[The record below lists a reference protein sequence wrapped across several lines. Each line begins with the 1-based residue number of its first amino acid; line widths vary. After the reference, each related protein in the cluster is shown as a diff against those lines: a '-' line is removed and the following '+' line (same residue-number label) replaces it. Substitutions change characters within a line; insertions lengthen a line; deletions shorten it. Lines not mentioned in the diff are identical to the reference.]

1 MTQNNQRAFNHIL
14 SMAQNMLRLASERTK
29 SPVTPEMIEEAL
41 VKLSNMMEED
51 FALVEREDLH
61 DELIRRSSRSVGVN
75 ATLSSGD
82 DHTPWL
88 DADRKSGWT
97 YWRRYS
103 EYMEARI
110 PWAALDAL
118 DDATDEVLS
127 QLEDP
132 LREGTWD
139 RRGLV
144 VGHVQSGKT
153 GNYTGLIC
161 KAADA
166 GYKIIIVLAGLHNNL
181 RSQTQIRLDEGFL
194 GFATIANAEELPA
207 TGVGLIDNDTS
218 VRPNAATNR
227 SDKGDFNTAVASKM
241 NVSPEQRPWLFVVK
255 KNKTV
260 LERLLHWIR
269 NRVANYED
277 QETGRKLVTNLP
289 LLIIDDESDNGSVDT
304 GEDVVD
310 DFGNPDLEH
319 EPKTI
324 NRLIR
329 SILHHFSRKAYV
341 GYTATPFANIFIH
354 DKGDSKEYGQD
365 LFPAAFITNLA
376 APSNYIGPGRVFGS
390 ASDISKELPLV
401 RSLHDSEF
409 LPWMPSK
416 TTSSPDIKPHKNGHL
431 PRWKGDDR
439 IPDSLAEAIRSFIY
453 ACAVRKLR
461 NQGHSHSS
469 MLVHV
474 TRYTSVQGEVVRQ
487 VSDYVRNMKG
497 RYTRGIDLSELEAEM
512 KNEYELVFLP
522 GMRKIRTALVEG
534 EELKDFEWKSI
545 RTVLPD
551 VLSDIKI
558 REINGTAK
566 DALDYAENEDTG
578 LKVIAIGGD
587 KLARGLTLE
596 GLCTSY
602 FLRTAR
608 MYDTLMQM
616 GRWFGYRDGYLDV
629 CRLYTSEEMVE
640 WFSHIADAAEELR
653 QEFDNMVAAG
663 ASPKQFG
670 LRVKSHSV
678 LTVTSQAKMRNAKAM
693 KLTYSGDLLQ
703 TIVFP
708 NDNSEISDNYRTA
721 DRFIRSIGPSIDLNS
736 QHYIQSGQTWHG
748 HLWRDVSALSV
759 ISFLRE
765 YRTHPASFRI
775 MSPLIA
781 DFIEE
786 MNKDG
791 ELTSWTIALI
801 GKDNTSHE
809 NEGTVGDCT
818 VKMLERKSTTD
829 HNDRYSIKTL
839 ISPRD
844 QTIDLTEKEWVAA
857 LNRSQ
862 KGWHG
867 ADRERNISKEQPNEP
882 RGPDIR
888 YMLGNGIPEEGIEAR
903 PERGL
908 LMLYLL
914 DPSKSNVAKIRE
926 ADPVVAWAVSFP
938 SSNSERRVSNSKY
951 IANSV
956 LWGGLNDGVE

>member
-1 MTQNNQRAFNHIL
+1 MTISNQKAFDSIL
-14 SMAQNMLRLASERTK
+14 SMAQNMLRLAAERAQ
-29 SPVTPEMIEEAL
+29 SPVTPEMIEKEL
-41 VKLSNMMEED
+41 TKLSIMMEDD
-51 FALVEREDLH
+51 FALVDRDALV
-61 DELIRRSSRSVGVN
+61 DELIRRSSRTVGEN
-75 ATLSSGD
+75 ATLSSGE
-82 DHTPWL
+82 DHVVWL
-88 DADRKSGWT
+88 DAKRKKGWT
-97 YWRRYS
+97 YWQRYS

-110 PWAALDAL
+110 PWTALDAL
-118 DDATDEVLS
+118 DVATDDVLS

-132 LREGTWD
+132 TREGAWD

-181 RSQTQIRLDEGFL
+181 RSQTQIRLEEGFL
-194 GFATIANAEELPA
+194 GYGLNNSSDELELV
-207 TGVGLIDNDTS
+207 GVGAIDTDPS
-218 VRPNAATNR
+218 VRPHTATNR
-227 SDKGDFNTAVASKM
+227 RNNGDFTSAVASKL

-269 NRVANYED
+269 NRAVNHID
-277 QETGRKLVTNLP
+277 PETGRKLVTNLP
-289 LLIIDDESDNGSVDT
+289 LLVIDDESDHGSVDT

-310 DFGNPDLEH
+310 QLGNPDLEH
-319 EPKTI
+319 QPKTI

-329 SILHHFSRKAYV
+329 SILHHFSKKAYV

-354 DKGDSKEYGQD
+354 DRGETQEHGPD

-390 ASDISKELPLV
+390 AASTSKDLPLV
-401 RSLHDSEF
+401 RPVLDDEF
-409 LPWMPSK
+409 QPWMPQR
-416 TTSSPDIKPHKNGHL
+416 HKNGHR
-431 PRWKGDDR
+431 PRWQGEDR
-439 IPDSLAEAIRSFIY
+439 VPDSLAEAIRSFVY

-461 NQGHSHSS
+461 GQGSKHSS
-469 MLVHV
+469 MLIHV
-474 TRYTSVQGEVVRQ
+474 TRFTSAQNIVKKQ
-487 VSDYVRNMKG
+487 VDQYVRDLKG
-497 RYTRGIDLSELEAEM
+497 RYTRRIDLEKLEALM
-512 KNEYELVFLP
+512 CKEYEETFLP
-522 GMRKIRTALVEG
+522 GMQRIRSSLVEG
-534 EELKDFEWKSI
+534 ETLDDFSWADI
-545 RTVLPD
+545 RAVLPD
-551 VLSDIKI
+551 VLSDIRV

-566 DALDYAENEDTG
+566 DALDYVENDGTG

-629 CRLYTSEEMVE
+629 CRLYTSQEMVE
-640 WFSHIADAAEELR
+640 WFGHIADAAEELR

-663 ASPKQFG
+663 ATPKQFG

-678 LTVTSQAKMRNAKAM
+678 LTVTSQAKMRNARAM
-693 KLTYSGDLLQ
+693 QLTYSGDLLQ

-708 NDNSEISDNYRTA
+708 NRKEDITVNFKATE
-721 DRFIRSIGPSIDLNS
+721 RFVNALGPSMDLNN
-736 QHYIQSGQTWHG
+736 QHFVQGHKWNG
-748 HLWRDVSALSV
+748 HLWRDIPALSV
-759 ISFLRE
+759 ISYLRE

-786 MNKDG
+786 MNKDR
-791 ELTSWTIALI
+791 ELTNWTVALI
-801 GKDNTSHE
+801 GKDSGPDDQHR
-809 NEGTVGDCT
+809 TVGGHS
-818 VKMLERKSTTD
+818 VNMLRRQRTTE
-829 HNDRYSIKTL
+829 HPDRYSIKTL

-844 QTIDLTEKEWVAA
+844 QAIDLTEAEWKAA
-857 LNRSQ
+857 LELSQ
-862 KGWHG
+862 KTWRNDT
-867 ADRERNISKEQPNEP
+867 DRNESKKPPSEP
-882 RGPDIR
+882 RGPQIR
-888 YMLGNGIPEEGIEAR
+888 YVLGNGVPEAGIPAR
-903 PERGL
+903 KERGL

-914 DPSKSNVAKIRE
+914 DPEESKVDQLKN
-926 ADPVVAWAVSFP
+926 ADPVAAWAISFP
-938 SSNSERRVSNSKY
+938 SSNSERRVSNSSY

-956 LWGGLNDGVE
+956 MWGGLNDWVD

>member
-1 MTQNNQRAFNHIL
+1 MTLSNQKAFDSIL
-14 SMAQNMLRLASERTK
+14 SMAQNMLRLAAERAQ
-29 SPVTPEMIEEAL
+29 SAVTPEMIEKEL
-41 VKLSNMMEED
+41 NKLAIMMEED
-51 FALVEREDLH
+51 FALVDREALV
-61 DELIRRSSRSVGVN
+61 DELIRRSSRTVGEN

-82 DHTPWL
+82 DHVPWL
-88 DADRKSGWT
+88 DAERKKGWT

-110 PWAALDAL
+110 PWTALDAL
-118 DDATDEVLS
+118 DVATDEVLS

-132 LREGTWD
+132 SREDAWD

-181 RSQTQIRLDEGFL
+181 RAQTQIRLDEGFL
-194 GFATIANAEELPA
+194 GFATISDAEELPA
-207 TGVGLIDNDTS
+207 VGVGLIDSDIS
-218 VRPNAATNR
+218 ARPNAATNR
-227 SDKGDFNTAVASKM
+227 SDKGDFNTAVAAKM
-241 NVSPEQRPWLFVVK
+241 NISPEQRPWLFVVK

-269 NRVANYED
+269 NRVANHVD
-277 QETGRKLVTNLP
+277 PETGRKLVTNLP
-289 LLIIDDESDNGSVDT
+289 LLVVDDESDHGSVDT

-310 DFGNPDLEH
+310 EFGNPDLEH

-354 DKGDSKEYGQD
+354 DRGETQEYGPD

-376 APSNYIGPGRVFGS
+376 APSNYVGPGRVFGS
-390 ASDISKELPLV
+390 ASSTPEDLSLV
-401 RSLHDSEF
+401 RPLLDDEF
-409 LPWMPSK
+409 QPWMP
-416 TTSSPDIKPHKNGHL
+416 PRHKNGYR
-431 PRWKGDDR
+431 PRWQGEDCV
-439 IPDSLAEAIRSFIY
+439 PDSLSEAIRSFVY

-461 NQGHSHSS
+461 GQGNKHSS
-469 MLVHV
+469 MLIHV
-474 TRYTSVQGEVVRQ
+474 TRFTAVQNVVVNQ
-487 VSDYVRNMKG
+487 VAEYLRDLKG
-497 RYTRGIDLSELEAEM
+497 RYTRGIDLTVLEVSM
-512 KNEYELVFLP
+512 QSEYETVFLP
-522 GMRKIRTALVEG
+522 GMRKIRAALVEG
-534 EELKDFEWKSI
+534 EMLEDFGWSDV

-551 VLSDIKI
+551 VLSDIRV

-566 DALDYAENEDTG
+566 DALDYAENDGTG

-640 WFSHIADAAEELR
+640 WFGHIADAAEELR

-663 ASPKQFG
+663 ATPKQFG

-678 LTVTSQAKMRNAKAM
+678 LTVTSRAKMRNARAM
-693 KLTYSGDLLQ
+693 QLTYSGDLLQ

-708 NDNSEISDNYRTA
+708 NRKDDIAANFQAAERFVTA
-721 DRFIRSIGPSIDLNS
+721 LGPSLDLDQQN
-736 QHYIQSGQTWHG
+736 YVSGNQKWNG
-748 HLWRDVSALSV
+748 HFWREVSALSV

-786 MNKDG
+786 MNKDR
-791 ELTSWTIALI
+791 ELTTWTVALI
-801 GKDNTSHE
+801 GKDSGPDDKHR
-809 NEGTVGDCT
+809 TVGGCS
-818 VKMLERKSTTD
+818 VNMLKRNRTTE
-829 HNDRYSIKTL
+829 HADRYSIKTL

-844 QTIDLTEKEWVAA
+844 QAIDLTEQEWKAA
-857 LNRSQ
+857 LELSRKTWRNDT
-862 KGWHG
+862 
-867 ADRERNISKEQPNEP
+867 DRNEGKEPPSEP
-882 RGPDIR
+882 RGPQIR
-888 YMLGNGIPEEGIEAR
+888 HILGDGVAEAGIAHR
-903 PERGL
+903 RERGL

-914 DPSKSNVAKIRE
+914 DPARSEVAE
-926 ADPVVAWAVSFP
+926 LADADPVAAWAISFP
-938 SSNSERRVSNSKY
+938 SSTSERRVSNSRY
-951 IANSV
+951 IGNSV
-956 LWGGLNDGVE
+956 LWGGLNEWVD

>member
-1 MTQNNQRAFNHIL
+1 MTIPNQKAFDSIL
-14 SMAQNMLRLASERTK
+14 SMAQNMLRLASERTQ
-29 SPVTPEMIEEAL
+29 SPVTPEMIERE
-41 VKLSNMMEED
+41 LSKIRVIMDED
-51 FALVEREDLH
+51 FALVDRDALVN
-61 DELIRRSSRSVGVN
+61 ELIRRSSRTVGQN
-75 ATLSSGD
+75 ATLSSGE
-82 DHTPWL
+82 DHIAWL
-88 DADRKSGWT
+88 EAERKRGWT
-97 YWRRYS
+97 YWRRYA
-103 EYMEARI
+103 EYMETRI
-110 PWAALDAL
+110 PWTALDAL
-118 DDATDEVLS
+118 DVATDEVLS

-132 LREGTWD
+132 VRKGAWD

-181 RSQTQIRLDEGFL
+181 RAQTQIRLDEGFL
-194 GFATIANAEELPA
+194 GFATIADADELPA
-207 TGVGLIDNDTS
+207 VGVGLIDNDTS

-227 SDKGDFNTAVASKM
+227 SDKGDFNTAVAAKM
-241 NVSPEQRPWLFVVK
+241 NISPEQRPWLFVVK

-269 NRVANYED
+269 NRVTNHVD
-277 QETGRKLVTNLP
+277 PETGRKLVTNLP
-289 LLIIDDESDNGSVDT
+289 VLVIDDESDHGSVDT
-304 GEDVVD
+304 GENVVD
-310 DFGNPDLEH
+310 ELGIPDLEH

-354 DKGDSKEYGQD
+354 DRGETQEHGPD
-365 LFPAAFITNLA
+365 LFPSAFITNLA
-376 APSNYIGPGRVFGS
+376 APSNYVGPGRVFGS
-390 ASDISKELPLV
+390 ASSTPEELPLV
-401 RSLHDSEF
+401 RALSDEEF
-409 LPWMPSK
+409 QPWIP
-416 TTSSPDIKPHKNGHL
+416 PRHKNGYRPL
-431 PRWKGDDR
+431 WQGEDR
-439 IPDSLAEAIRSFIY
+439 VPDSLAEAIRSFVY

-461 NQGHSHSS
+461 GQGGKHCS

-474 TRYTSVQGEVVRQ
+474 TRFTSVQNVVVNQ
-487 VSDYVRNMKG
+487 VSEYLRDMKG
-497 RYTRGIDLSELEAEM
+497 RFTRGIDVADLEAFM
-512 KNEYELVFLP
+512 SKEYEESFLP
-522 GMRKIRTALVEG
+522 GMKEIRTALAEG
-534 EELKDFEWKSI
+534 EILEDFSWVDI
-545 RTVLPD
+545 RAVVPD
-551 VLSDIKI
+551 VLSDIRV

-566 DALDYAENEDTG
+566 DALDYAENDATG

-640 WFSHIADAAEELR
+640 WFGHIADAAEELR

-663 ASPKQFG
+663 ATPKQFG

-678 LTVTSQAKMRNAKAM
+678 LTVTSRAKMRNAKAM
-693 KLTYSGDLLQ
+693 QLTYSGDLLQ

-708 NDNSEISDNYRTA
+708 NRKDDITA
-721 DRFIRSIGPSIDLNS
+721 NFQATDRLVKALGPALDLND
-736 QHYIQSGQTWHG
+736 QQFVPQGQKWNG
-748 HLWRDVSALSV
+748 HLWRDIPALSI

-786 MNKDG
+786 MNKDK
-791 ELTSWTIALI
+791 ELTSWTVALI
-801 GKDNTSHE
+801 GKESGPDDKHRPVGGRSVNMLQRKR
-809 NEGTVGDCT
+809 TV
-818 VKMLERKSTTD
+818 E
-829 HNDRYSIKTL
+829 HADRYSIKTL

-844 QTIDLTEKEWVAA
+844 QAIDLTEAEWRAA
-857 LNRSQ
+857 LEISQ
-862 KGWHG
+862 KTWRNDI
-867 ADRERNISKEQPNEP
+867 DRNEGKEPPSEP
-882 RGPDIR
+882 RGPQIR
-888 YMLGNGIPEEGIEAR
+888 HVLGEGVVDLGIPAR
-903 PERGL
+903 RERGL

-914 DPSKSNVAKIRE
+914 DPAGAGVPELAD
-926 ADPVVAWAVSFP
+926 ADPVVAWALSFP
-938 SSNSERRVSNSKY
+938 ASSSERRVSNSKY

-956 LWGGLNDGVE
+956 LWGGLNDWVD

>member
-1 MTQNNQRAFNHIL
+1 MTPPNTKAFDSIL
-14 SMAQNMLRLASERTK
+14 AMSQHMLRLAAERAQ
-29 SPVTPEMIEEAL
+29 SPVTPEMIESELGKLSVMMADDFASVDREAL
-41 VKLSNMMEED
+41 V
-51 FALVEREDLH
+51 
-61 DELIRRSSRSVGVN
+61 DELIRRSSRSVGQN

-82 DHTPWL
+82 DHIPWL
-88 DADRKSGWT
+88 DADRKKGWT

-110 PWAALDAL
+110 PWTALDAL
-118 DDATDEVLS
+118 DTATDEVLS

-132 LREGTWD
+132 ARGGAWD

-181 RSQTQIRLDEGFL
+181 RAQTQIRLDEGFL
-194 GFATIANAEELPA
+194 GFATISDADELPA
-207 TGVGLIDNDTS
+207 VGVGLIDTDTS

-227 SDKGDFNTAVASKM
+227 SDKGDFNTAVAAKM
-241 NVSPEQRPWLFVVK
+241 NISPEQRPWLFVIK

-269 NRVANYED
+269 NRVANHVD
-277 QETGRKLVTNLP
+277 PETGRKLVTNLP
-289 LLIIDDESDNGSVDT
+289 LLVIDDESDHGSVDT

-310 DFGNPDLEH
+310 EFGQPDLEH

-329 SILHHFSRKAYV
+329 SVLHHFSRKAYV

-354 DKGDSKEYGQD
+354 RRGETQEHGPD
-365 LFPAAFITNLA
+365 LFPAAFITSLA

-390 ASDISKELPLV
+390 ASSTPADLPLV
-401 RSLHDSEF
+401 RALAREEF
-409 LPWMPSK
+409 EPWIAPK
-416 TTSSPDIKPHKNGHL
+416 HKNGYL
-431 PRWKGDDR
+431 PRWRGEDHV
-439 IPDSLAEAIRSFIY
+439 PDSLAEAVRCFVY

-461 NQGHSHSS
+461 GQGNQHSS

-474 TRYTSVQGEVVRQ
+474 TRFTSVQRAVVKQ
-487 VSDYVRNMKG
+487 VAEYLRSLKG
-497 RYTRGIDLSELEAEM
+497 RYTRGIDLTSLEASM
-512 KNEYELVFLP
+512 QREYETTFTQ
-522 GMRKIRTALVEG
+522 GMERIRRVLADG
-534 EELKDFEWKSI
+534 ERLEDFGWSEI
-545 RTVLPD
+545 RAVLPD
-551 VLSDIKI
+551 VLSDIRV

-566 DALDYAENEDTG
+566 DALDYADNEGAG
-578 LKVIAIGGD
+578 LKVIAVGGD

-602 FLRTAR
+602 FLRTAS
-608 MYDTLMQM
+608 MYDSLMQM

-629 CRLYTSEEMVE
+629 CRLFTSSEMVQ
-640 WFSHIADAAEELR
+640 WFGHIADAAEELR

-663 ASPKQFG
+663 STPEQFG

-678 LTVTSQAKMRNAKAM
+678 LTVTSRAKMRNARPM
-693 KLTYSGDLLQ
+693 QLTYSGDLLQ

-708 NDNSEISDNYRTA
+708 NRTEEISSNFATTG
-721 DRFIRSIGPSIDLNS
+721 RFIESLGDSIDLNH
-736 QHYIQSGQTWHG
+736 QHYLPDGQRWNG
-748 HLWRDVSALSV
+748 HLWRKVSALSV
-759 ISFLRE
+759 VSFLRE
-765 YRTHPASFRI
+765 YRTHPASYRI

-786 MNKDG
+786 MNKGG
-791 ELTSWTIALI
+791 ELTSWTVALI
-801 GKDNTSHE
+801 GKESGPDE
-809 NEGTVGDCT
+809 KPRKVGDCS
-818 VKMLERKSTTD
+818 VNMLQRKRTAEHS
-829 HNDRYSIKTL
+829 DRYSIKTL

-844 QTIDLTEKEWVAA
+844 QAIDLTEREWQAA
-857 LNRSQ
+857 LALSRKTWRNDT
-862 KGWHG
+862 
-867 ADRERNISKEQPNEP
+867 DRNEGKEPPAEP
-882 RGPDIR
+882 RGPQIR
-888 YMLGNGIPEEGIEAR
+888 HVLGMGAPEFGVR
-903 PERGL
+903 HRRERGL

-914 DPSKSNVAKIRE
+914 DPAGAG
-926 ADPVVAWAVSFP
+926 ADVLAGAEPVVAWAISFP
-938 SSNSERRVSNSKY
+938 ASLSERTVSNSKY

-956 LWGGLNDGVE
+956 LWEGVSDWVE

>member
-1 MTQNNQRAFNHIL
+1 MTLSNQKAFDSIL
-14 SMAQNMLRLASERTK
+14 SMAQNMLRLAAERAQ
-29 SPVTPEMIEEAL
+29 SAVTPEMIEKEL
-41 VKLSNMMEED
+41 NKLAILMEED
-51 FALVEREDLH
+51 FVLVDRNALL
-61 DELIRRSSRSVGVN
+61 DELIRRSSRTVGDN
-75 ATLSSGD
+75 ATLSSGE
-82 DHTPWL
+82 DHVPWL
-88 DADRKSGWT
+88 DAERMKGWT

-103 EYMEARI
+103 EYMETRI
-110 PWAALDAL
+110 PWTALDAL
-118 DDATDEVLS
+118 DGATDELLS

-132 LREGTWD
+132 MREGAWD

-181 RSQTQIRLDEGFL
+181 RAQTQIRLDEGFL
-194 GFATIANAEELPA
+194 GFATIADVDELPA
-207 TGVGLIDNDTS
+207 VGVGLIDSDTS

-227 SDKGDFNTAVASKM
+227 SDKGDFNTAVAAKM
-241 NVSPEQRPWLFVVK
+241 NISPEQRPWLFVVK

-269 NRVANYED
+269 NRVANHVD
-277 QETGRKLVTNLP
+277 PETGRKLVTNLP
-289 LLIIDDESDNGSVDT
+289 LIVIDDESDHGSVDT

-310 DFGNPDLEH
+310 EFGNPDLEH

-324 NRLIR
+324 NKLIR

-354 DKGDSKEYGQD
+354 DRGQTQEHGPD

-376 APSNYIGPGRVFGS
+376 APSNYVGPGRVFGS
-390 ASDISKELPLV
+390 ASSTPDDLPLI
-401 RSLHDSEF
+401 RSLADDDF
-409 LPWMPSK
+409 QPWMPQR
-416 TTSSPDIKPHKNGHL
+416 HKNGYR
-431 PRWKGDDR
+431 PRWKGEDR
-439 IPDSLAEAIRSFIY
+439 VPDSLAEAIRSFVY

-461 NQGHSHSS
+461 GQGNKHSS

-474 TRYTSVQGEVVRQ
+474 TRFTSVQNVVVNQ
-487 VSDYVRNMKG
+487 VANYVRDLKG
-497 RYTRGIDLSELEAEM
+497 RFTRGIDLASLEAFM
-512 KNEYELVFLP
+512 RIEYETVFLP
-522 GMRKIRTALVEG
+522 GMQVIRDALVED
-534 EELKDFEWKSI
+534 EILEDFDWSDV
-545 RTVLPD
+545 RAVLPD
-551 VLSDIKI
+551 VLSDIRV

-566 DALDYAENEDTG
+566 DALDYADNDGAG

-640 WFSHIADAAEELR
+640 WFGHIADAAEELR

-663 ASPKQFG
+663 ATPKQFG

-678 LTVTSQAKMRNAKAM
+678 LTVTSRAKMRNARAM
-693 KLTYSGDLLQ
+693 QLTYSGDLLQ

-708 NDNSEISDNYRTA
+708 NRRDDITA
-721 DRFIRSIGPSIDLNS
+721 NFRATDRFVEALGAALDLKQ
-736 QHYIQSGQTWHG
+736 QHYVHDGQRWNG
-748 HLWRDVSALSV
+748 YLWRDIPSLSV

-786 MNKDG
+786 MNKDR
-791 ELTSWTIALI
+791 ELANWTVALI
-801 GKDNTSHE
+801 GKEISPDDKQR
-809 NEGTVGDCT
+809 TVGGCDVSMLQRNRT
-818 VKMLERKSTTD
+818 VEHS
-829 HNDRYSIKTL
+829 DRYSIKSL

-844 QTIDLTEKEWVAA
+844 QTIDLTEAEWRAA
-857 LNRSQ
+857 LELSRKTWRNDT
-862 KGWHG
+862 
-867 ADRERNISKEQPNEP
+867 DRNEGKEPPSEP
-882 RGPDIR
+882 RGPQIR
-888 YMLGNGIPEEGIEAR
+888 RILGDGDKDAGVPHR
-903 PERGL
+903 RDRGL
-908 LMLYLL
+908 LMVYLL
-914 DPSKSNVAKIRE
+914 DPEGAGTALAD
-926 ADPVVAWAVSFP
+926 ADPVVAWAISFP
-938 SSNSERRVSNSKY
+938 GSSSERRVSNASY
-951 IANSV
+951 VGNSV
-956 LWGGLNDGVE
+956 LWGGLNDWVD

>member
-1 MTQNNQRAFNHIL
+1 MNNQKLFDLVLTTIQAQIRLAAEMTQTPITPTIIESEL
-14 SMAQNMLRLASERTK
+14 SAYEADKKKVFDLIDRD
-29 SPVTPEMIEEAL
+29 AL
-41 VKLSNMMEED
+41 V
-51 FALVEREDLH
+51 
-61 DELIRRSSRSVGVN
+61 DELIRRSSRTVGEN
-75 ATLSSGD
+75 ATLSSGE
-82 DHTPWL
+82 DHLVWL
-88 DADRKSGWT
+88 DAERKKGWT
-97 YWRRYS
+97 YWQRYS

-110 PWAALDAL
+110 PWTALDAL
-118 DDATDEVLS
+118 DVATDEVLS

-132 LREGTWD
+132 TREGAWD

-181 RSQTQIRLDEGFL
+181 RAQTQIRLDEGFL
-194 GFATIANAEELPA
+194 GFATIADADELPA
-207 TGVGLIDNDTS
+207 VGVGLIDKDMS

-227 SDKGDFNTAVASKM
+227 SDKGDFNTEVAAKM
-241 NVSPEQRPWLFVVK
+241 NISPEQRPWLFVVK

-269 NRVANYED
+269 NRVANHVD
-277 QETGRKLVTNLP
+277 PETGRKLVTNLP
-289 LLIIDDESDNGSVDT
+289 LMVIDDESDHGSVDT

-310 DFGNPDLEH
+310 EFGNPDLEH

-354 DKGDSKEYGQD
+354 DRGATQEHGPD
-365 LFPAAFITNLA
+365 LFPAAFITSLA
-376 APSNYIGPGRVFGS
+376 APSNYVGPGRVFGS
-390 ASDISKELPLV
+390 SSSAPEDLPLV
-401 RSLHDSEF
+401 RPLSNNEF
-409 LPWMPSK
+409 QPWMP
-416 TTSSPDIKPHKNGHL
+416 PRHKNGYR
-431 PRWKGDDR
+431 PQWQGKDR
-439 IPDSLAEAIRSFIY
+439 VPDSLAEAIRSFVY

-461 NQGHSHSS
+461 GQGSKHTS
-469 MLVHV
+469 MLIHV
-474 TRYTSVQGEVVRQ
+474 TRFTSVQNAVVNQ
-487 VSDYVRNMKG
+487 VAEYVRDLKG
-497 RYTRGIDLSELEAEM
+497 RYTRGIELDNLEASM
-512 KNEYELVFLP
+512 RTEYEETFLP
-522 GMRKIRTALVEG
+522 EMQRIRFALVEG
-534 EELKDFEWKSI
+534 EALDDFSWADI
-545 RTVLPD
+545 RVVLPD
-551 VLSDIKI
+551 VLSDIRV

-566 DALDYAENEDTG
+566 DALDYAENDGTG

-629 CRLYTSEEMVE
+629 CRLYTSQEMVE
-640 WFSHIADAAEELR
+640 WFGHIADAAEELR

-663 ASPKQFG
+663 ATPKQFG

-678 LTVTSQAKMRNAKAM
+678 LTVTSRAKMRNARAM
-693 KLTYSGDLLQ
+693 QLTYSGDLLQ

-708 NDNSEISDNYRTA
+708 NRKDDITA
-721 DRFIRSIGPSIDLNS
+721 NFKAADQFINALGPSTDLNDQHFVS
-736 QHYIQSGQTWHG
+736 QGQKWDG
-748 HLWRDVSALSV
+748 HLWRAVPALSV
-759 ISFLRE
+759 ISFLRD

-786 MNKDG
+786 MNEDS
-791 ELTSWTIALI
+791 ELTSWTVALI
-801 GKDNTSHE
+801 GKDM
-809 NEGTVGDCT
+809 GPDDKYRKVGGSS
-818 VKMLERKSTTD
+818 VNMLKRRRTTE
-829 HNDRYSIKTL
+829 HADRYSIKTL

-844 QTIDLTEKEWVAA
+844 QTIDLTEAEWKAA
-857 LNRSQ
+857 LGLSQ
-862 KGWHG
+862 KTWRNDT
-867 ADRERNISKEQPNEP
+867 DRNEGKEPPSEP
-882 RGPDIR
+882 RGPQIR
-888 YMLGNGIPEEGIEAR
+888 HILGEGDMEAGVR
-903 PERGL
+903 ARRERGL

-914 DPSKSNVAKIRE
+914 DPEGAEVEELRD
-926 ADPVVAWAVSFP
+926 ADPVVAWAISFP
-938 SSNSERRVSNSKY
+938 SSNSEKRVSNSRY

-956 LWGGLNDGVE
+956 MWGGLNEWVD

>member
-1 MTQNNQRAFNHIL
+1 MTISDQKAFDAIL
-14 SMAQNMLRLASERTK
+14 SMAQNMLRRVSERAQ
-29 SPVTPEMIEEAL
+29 SAVTPEMINKEL
-41 VKLSNMMEED
+41 NKLAIMMDED
-51 FALVEREDLH
+51 FALVDREALV
-61 DELIRRSSRSVGVN
+61 DELIRRSSRTVGEN
-75 ATLSSGD
+75 ATLSSGE
-82 DHTPWL
+82 DHVPWL
-88 DADRKSGWT
+88 DAERKRDWT

-110 PWAALDAL
+110 PWIALDAL
-118 DDATDEVLS
+118 DAATDEVLS

-132 LREGTWD
+132 TREGAWD

-181 RSQTQIRLDEGFL
+181 RAQTQIRLDEGFL
-194 GFATIANAEELPA
+194 GFATIADAEELPA
-207 TGVGLIDNDTS
+207 VGVGLIDKDTS

-227 SDKGDFNTAVASKM
+227 SDKGDFNTAVAAKM
-241 NVSPEQRPWLFVVK
+241 NISPEQRPWLFVVK

-260 LERLLHWIR
+260 LDRLLHWIR
-269 NRVANYED
+269 NRVANHVD
-277 QETGRKLVTNLP
+277 PETGRKLVTNLP
-289 LLIIDDESDNGSVDT
+289 LLVIDDESDHGSVDT

-310 DFGNPDLEH
+310 EFGNPDLEH

-354 DKGDSKEYGQD
+354 DRGQTQEHGPD

-376 APSNYIGPGRVFGS
+376 APSNYVGPGRVFGS
-390 ASDISKELPLV
+390 ASSTPEDTPLV
-401 RSLHDSEF
+401 RPLLEEEF
-409 LPWMPSK
+409 QPWMP
-416 TTSSPDIKPHKNGHL
+416 PRHKNGYR
-431 PRWKGDDR
+431 PRWQGEDR
-439 IPDSLAEAIRSFIY
+439 VPDALAEAIRCFVY

-461 NQGHSHSS
+461 GQGSKHSS
-469 MLVHV
+469 MLIHV
-474 TRYTSVQGEVVRQ
+474 TRFTLVQAAVVSQ
-487 VSDYVRNMKG
+487 VAEYLRGLKG
-497 RYTRGIDLSELEAEM
+497 RYTRGMDLAALEASM
-512 KNEYELVFLP
+512 QREYETTFLP
-522 GMRKIRTALVEG
+522 GMQRIRAALVEG
-534 EELKDFEWKSI
+534 ETLRDFSWAEV
-545 RTVLPD
+545 RDVLPD
-551 VLSDIKI
+551 VLSDIRV

-566 DALDYAENEDTG
+566 DALDYAENDGTG
-578 LKVIAIGGD
+578 LKVIAVGGD

-629 CRLYTSEEMVE
+629 CRLYTSQEMVE
-640 WFSHIADAAEELR
+640 WFGHIADAAEELR

-663 ASPKQFG
+663 ATPKQFG

-678 LTVTSQAKMRNAKAM
+678 LTVTSRAKMRNARPM
-693 KLTYSGDLLQ
+693 QLTYSGDLLQ

-708 NDNSEISDNYRTA
+708 NRKDDISANFRAA
-721 DRFIRSIGPSIDLNS
+721 DRFIEILGQSLELDRQRYVPES
-736 QHYIQSGQTWHG
+736 QRWNG
-748 HLWRDVSALSV
+748 HLWRDVSALHV

-791 ELTSWTIALI
+791 ELTGWTVALI
-801 GKDNTSHE
+801 GKDSGPDDNHRL
-809 NEGTVGDCT
+809 VGSCS
-818 VKMLERKSTTD
+818 VNMLLRKRTTE
-829 HNDRYSIKTL
+829 HADRYSIKTL

-844 QTIDLTEKEWVAA
+844 QAIDLTEDEWKAA
-857 LNRSQ
+857 LELSRRTWRNDT
-862 KGWHG
+862 
-867 ADRERNISKEQPNEP
+867 DRNEGRDPPSEP
-882 RGPDIR
+882 RGPQIR
-888 YMLGNGIPEEGIEAR
+888 RVLGEGVADAGIPAR
-903 PERGL
+903 RERGL

-914 DPSKSNVAKIRE
+914 DPAGAGVLELEN
-926 ADPVVAWAVSFP
+926 ADPVVAWAISFP
-938 SSNSERRVSNSKY
+938 SSSSERRVSNSRY

-956 LWGGLNDGVE
+956 LWGGLNEWVD

>member
-1 MTQNNQRAFNHIL
+1 MTISNQKAFDSIL
-14 SMAQNMLRLASERTK
+14 SMAQNMLRLAAERAQ
-29 SPVTPEMIEEAL
+29 SPVNPEMIEKEL
-41 VKLSNMMEED
+41 TKLSIMMEDD
-51 FALVEREDLH
+51 FALVDRDALV
-61 DELIRRSSRSVGVN
+61 DELIRRSSRTVGEN
-75 ATLSSGD
+75 ATLSSGE
-82 DHTPWL
+82 DHIAWL
-88 DADRKSGWT
+88 DAERKKGWT
-97 YWRRYS
+97 YWQRYS

-110 PWAALDAL
+110 PWTALDAL
-118 DDATDEVLS
+118 DVATDEVLS

-132 LREGTWD
+132 TREGAWD

-181 RSQTQIRLDEGFL
+181 RAQTQIRLDEGFL
-194 GFATIANAEELPA
+194 GFATIADADELPA
-207 TGVGLIDNDTS
+207 VGVGLIDKDMS

-227 SDKGDFNTAVASKM
+227 SDKGDFNTAVAAKM
-241 NVSPEQRPWLFVVK
+241 NISPEQRPWLFVVK

-269 NRVANYED
+269 NRVANHVD
-277 QETGRKLVTNLP
+277 PETGRKLVTNLP
-289 LLIIDDESDNGSVDT
+289 LMVIDDESDHGSVDT

-310 DFGNPDLEH
+310 EFGNPDLEH

-354 DKGDSKEYGQD
+354 DRGETQEHGPD
-365 LFPAAFITNLA
+365 LFPAAFITSLA
-376 APSNYIGPGRVFGS
+376 APSNYVGPGRVFGS
-390 ASDISKELPLV
+390 ASSTPEDLPLV
-401 RSLHDSEF
+401 RPLSDDEF
-409 LPWMPSK
+409 LPWMP
-416 TTSSPDIKPHKNGHL
+416 PRHKNGYR
-431 PRWKGDDR
+431 PRWQGEDR
-439 IPDSLAEAIRSFIY
+439 VPDSLAEAIRSFVY

-461 NQGHSHSS
+461 GQGSKHSS
-469 MLVHV
+469 MLIHV
-474 TRYTSVQGEVVRQ
+474 TRFTSVQNAVVNQ
-487 VSDYVRNMKG
+487 VAEYVRDLKG
-497 RYTRGIDLSELEAEM
+497 RYTRGIELDNLEALM
-512 KNEYELVFLP
+512 RTEYQETFLL
-522 GMRKIRTALVEG
+522 GMQRIRSALVEG
-534 EELKDFEWKSI
+534 EALEDFSWADI
-545 RTVLPD
+545 RAVLPD
-551 VLSDIKI
+551 VLSDIRV

-566 DALDYAENEDTG
+566 DALDYAENDGTG

-629 CRLYTSEEMVE
+629 CRLYTSQEMVE
-640 WFSHIADAAEELR
+640 WFGHIADAAEELR

-663 ASPKQFG
+663 ATPKQFG

-678 LTVTSQAKMRNAKAM
+678 LTVTSRAKMRNARAM
-693 KLTYSGDLLQ
+693 QLTYSGDLLQ

-708 NDNSEISDNYRTA
+708 NRKDDITA
-721 DRFIRSIGPSIDLNS
+721 SFKATDRFINTLGPSTDLND
-736 QHYIQSGQTWHG
+736 QHFVPQGQKWNG
-748 HLWRDVSALSV
+748 HLWRDVPALSV
-759 ISFLRE
+759 ISFLRD

-786 MNKDG
+786 MNKDS
-791 ELTSWTIALI
+791 ELTSWTVALI
-801 GKDNTSHE
+801 GKDT
-809 NEGTVGDCT
+809 GPDDKYRKVGGSS
-818 VKMLERKSTTD
+818 VNMLKRRRTIE
-829 HNDRYSIKTL
+829 HADRYSIKTL

-844 QTIDLTEKEWVAA
+844 QAIDLTEAEWKAA
-857 LNRSQ
+857 LDLSQ
-862 KGWHG
+862 KTWRNDT
-867 ADRERNISKEQPNEP
+867 DRNEGKEPPSEP
-882 RGPDIR
+882 RGPQIR
-888 YMLGNGIPEEGIEAR
+888 HILGEGDTEAGVR
-903 PERGL
+903 ARRERGL

-914 DPSKSNVAKIRE
+914 DPEGAEVEELKD
-926 ADPVVAWAVSFP
+926 ADPVVAWAISFP
-938 SSNSERRVSNSKY
+938 SSNSERRVSNSRY

-956 LWGGLNDGVE
+956 LWGGLNEWVD

>member
-1 MTQNNQRAFNHIL
+1 MSLSNQKAFDSIL
-14 SMAQNMLRLASERTK
+14 SMAQNMLRLAAERAQ
-29 SPVTPEMIEEAL
+29 SAITPEMIEKEL
-41 VKLSNMMEED
+41 KKLAIMMEDD
-51 FALVEREDLH
+51 FALVDRDALV
-61 DELIRRSSRSVGVN
+61 DELIRRSSRTVGDN
-75 ATLSSGD
+75 ATLSSGE
-82 DHTPWL
+82 DHVPWL
-88 DADRKSGWT
+88 DSDRKKGWT
-97 YWRRYS
+97 YWQRYS

-110 PWAALDAL
+110 PWTALDAL
-118 DDATDEVLS
+118 DLATDDVLS

-132 LREGTWD
+132 TRESAWD

-194 GFATIANAEELPA
+194 GFATVSDGDELPFV
-207 TGVGLIDNDTS
+207 GVGLIDQDRS
-218 VRPNAATNR
+218 ARPNAATNR
-227 SDKGDFNTAVASKM
+227 SDRGDFNTAVAAKM
-241 NVSPEQRPWLFVVK
+241 HIRPEERPWLFVVK

-260 LERLLHWIR
+260 LERLLNWIS
-269 NRVANYED
+269 NRVANHVD
-277 QETGRKLVTNLP
+277 PVTGRKLVTNLP
-289 LLIIDDESDNGSVDT
+289 LLVIDDESDHGSVDT

-310 DFGNPDLEH
+310 ENGKPDLEH

-354 DKGDSKEYGQD
+354 DRGETQEHGPD

-376 APSNYIGPGRVFGS
+376 APSNYVGPGRVFGS
-390 ASDISKELPLV
+390 ASSTPEDLPLV
-401 RSLHDSEF
+401 RPLLDEEF

-416 TTSSPDIKPHKNGHL
+416 TATSPEVKQHKNGHR
-431 PRWKGDDR
+431 PRWKGEDQV
-439 IPDSLAEAIRSFIY
+439 PDSLAEAIRSFLY

-461 NQGHSHSS
+461 GQGNKHSS
-469 MLVHV
+469 MLIHV
-474 TRYTSVQGEVVRQ
+474 TRFTTVQAAVVNQ
-487 VSDYVRNMKG
+487 VASYVRDLKG
-497 RYTRGIDLSELEAEM
+497 RYTRGMDVHSIELSM
-512 KNEYELVFLP
+512 QQEYQEKFLP
-522 GMRKIRTALVEG
+522 SMQRIRDALVEG
-534 EELKDFEWKSI
+534 ETLEDFSWEDV
-545 RTVLPD
+545 RAVLPD
-551 VLSDIKI
+551 VLSDIRV

-566 DALDYAENEDTG
+566 DALDYSENEGTG

-629 CRLYTSEEMVE
+629 CRLYTSREMVE
-640 WFSHIADAAEELR
+640 WFGHIADAAEELR

-663 ASPKQFG
+663 ATPKQFG
-670 LRVKSHSV
+670 LRVRSHSV
-678 LTVTSQAKMRNAKAM
+678 LTVTSRAKMRNARAM
-693 KLTYSGDLLQ
+693 QLTYSGDLLQ

-708 NDNSEISDNYRTA
+708 NQKADITANFEAA
-721 DRFIRSIGPSIDLNS
+721 DRFIDTLGPSKDLNDQNFAAS
-736 QHYIQSGQTWHG
+736 NQKWHG
-748 HLWRDVSALSV
+748 HLWREVPALSV
-759 ISFLRE
+759 ISFLRD

-791 ELTSWTIALI
+791 ELTSWTVALI
-801 GKDNTSHE
+801 GKDSGPE
-809 NEGTVGDCT
+809 DKPRQVGG
-818 VKMLERKSTTD
+818 VPINMLLRQRTTD
-829 HNDRYSIKTL
+829 HADRYSIKTL

-844 QTIDLTEKEWVAA
+844 QAIDLTEAEWNAA
-857 LNRSQ
+857 LELSRKTWRNDT
-862 KGWHG
+862 
-867 ADRERNISKEQPNEP
+867 DRNEGKNPPTEP
-882 RGPDIR
+882 RGPQIR
-888 YMLGNGIPEEGIEAR
+888 HVLGQGDADAGAPAR
-903 PERGL
+903 RERGL

-914 DPSKSNVAKIRE
+914 DPKGAQTDELND
-926 ADPVVAWAVSFP
+926 ADPIVAWAISFP
-938 SSNSERRVSNSKY
+938 SSSSERRVSNSKY
-951 IANSV
+951 VANSV
-956 LWGGLNDGVE
+956 LWGGLNDGLD